1 MIDFKQEIFINRP
14 QPEVFDFVSDPANDS
29 QWQSGS
35 EGGEWSSEGPV
46 GVGSTVSSATKF
58 MGRRI
63 ESTLEVTSWDPPKQY
78 GQKVLNGPIPFE
90 ITISL
95 EPKEGGTQ
103 LTVSG
108 QAEFGGFFKVAEG
121 LVGRQLKKQME
132 SDFKSLKSLL
142 EA

>member
-1 MIDFKQEIFINRP
+1 MIEFEQEIFINRP

-29 QWQSGS
+29 RWQSGS
-35 EGGEWSSEGPV
+35 EGGEWSSDGPV

-58 MGRRI
+58 LGRTI
-63 ESTLEVTSWDPPKQY
+63 ESTHEVTSWDPPNRL
-78 GQKVLNGPIPFE
+78 GQKAVTGPVPFE

-103 LTVSG
+103 VTVNG

-121 LVGRQLKKQME
+121 LVGRQLKKQMA
-132 SDFKSLKSLL
+132 SDFKSLKALL